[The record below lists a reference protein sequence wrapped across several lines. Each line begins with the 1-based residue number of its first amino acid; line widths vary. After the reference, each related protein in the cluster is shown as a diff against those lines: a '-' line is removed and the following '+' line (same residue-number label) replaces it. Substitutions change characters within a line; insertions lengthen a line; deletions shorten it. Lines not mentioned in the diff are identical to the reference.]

1 LLISVK
7 QVAGAQQTSTVRRLI
22 GTVTSG
28 GGDDAS
34 PNPGLAPHAVGP
46 PVRMDLVADTAEDK
60 ARKTR
65 YVDNGWPTTDP
76 DDHAVSELVTDRTG
90 ALSPFGELAF
100 PLPST
105 ELPYL
110 HPVTVVNR

>member
-1 LLISVK
+1 MEA
-7 QVAGAQQTSTVRRLI
+7 AGARRLEP
-22 GTVTSG
+22 TV
-28 GGDDAS
+28 
-34 PNPGLAPHAVGP
+34 LAAHFWVTCQNG
-46 PVRMDLVADTAEDK
+46 LVADTAEGK
-60 ARKTR
+60 ARKTK

-90 ALSPFGELAF
+90 ALSPFGELTF
-100 PLPST
+100 PLPSS